1 MIVLECEEKTCVNYD
16 KPEYRLLCQ
25 ICSRTSRINLSHL
38 THDSRSLKNCF
49 LKNVSI
55 VAYAIDI
62 KPCIIDTTLKYDGC
76 ETQGC
81 GNCRENVLAGGRSD
95 RRVNRKEI
103 LEAAI
108 KTV

>member
-25 ICSRTSRINLSHL
+25 ICSRNFEDKFESPNSRQQKFKKL
-38 THDSRSLKNCF
+38 F
-49 LKNVSI
+49 PNVSI

-81 GNCRENVLAGGRSD
+81 GNCRKVYWREEGVI
-95 RRVNRKEI
+95 E
-103 LEAAI
+103 E
-108 KTV
+108 